1 VGREDDFFHLG
12 GHSLAATRAVSQ
24 LREILG
30 IDVPL
35 RSLFEH
41 ATPAAL
47 AGNIAA
53 GASRG
58 VRAADSTGPAG
69 GVETDQ
75 ISEVD
80 VDFMLERMLAKGEPT

>member
-1 VGREDDFFHLG
+1 
-12 GHSLAATRAVSQ
+12 
-24 LREILG
+24 
-30 IDVPL
+30 
-35 RSLFEH
+35 
-41 ATPAAL
+41 
-47 AGNIAA
+47 
-53 GASRG
+53 